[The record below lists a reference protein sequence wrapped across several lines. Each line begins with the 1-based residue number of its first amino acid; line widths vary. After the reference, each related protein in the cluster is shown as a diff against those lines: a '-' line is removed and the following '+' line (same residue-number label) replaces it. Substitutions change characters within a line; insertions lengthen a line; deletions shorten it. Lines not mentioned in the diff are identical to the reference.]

1 MFVVSVYVACERVR
15 VLCYFPLSDR
25 EIRINGGTACFFP
38 FLFHLKVSVFLLLF
52 ELATLY
58 VSFFLSCSVD

>member
-1 MFVVSVYVACERVR
+1 MLRVSVCVACERVR

-25 EIRINGGTACFFP
+25 EIWINGGTACFFP
-38 FLFHLKVSVFLLLF
+38 FLFQLVFSLLF

-58 VSFFLSCSVD
+58 VSFFCLVD